1 MSADAR
7 AAHRDD
13 FLALFDDN
21 GAPDKR
27 LDPKEMTEYLL
38 EEAASFGDGMAS
50 FDALSAPARG
60 G

>member
-1 MSADAR
+1 
-7 AAHRDD
+7 
-13 FLALFDDN
+13 
-21 GAPDKR
+21 
-27 LDPKEMTEYLL
+27 MTEYLL